1 MNHCAVIDYTI
12 NNYSDYCS
20 NFSFDL
26 QKKRNVIHQPGFHN
40 CFLYKRKKIVLMHVD
55 KCASSSFKFAL
66 KNANICDLSNRVK
79 NIDKLKKYF
88 LNNDYKFY
96 AIIRDPKSRY
106 VSGLQEFVKRYNPPK
121 EYVEESLKNNKFI
134 FDEHTAP
141 QHCFLFLCNGKCNY
155 LKLDNQISNKISN
168 LFERQLKVEKR
179 NSSILVI
186 KNECEKLFNQYCLN
200 NKNFYTLYEED
211 FRLYESAS

>member
-1 MNHCAVIDYTI
+1 MITAVIDYTI
-12 NNYSDYCS
+12 NNYSDYCT

-26 QKKRNVIHQPGFHN
+26 QKKRNMIHPPGFEG
-40 CFLYKRKKIVLMHVD
+40 CFLYKRKKIVLMHID

-66 KNANICDLSNRVK
+66 KNADVCDMSNRVK

-88 LNNDYKFY
+88 LLNDYKFY

-106 VSGLQEFVKRYNPPK
+106 ISGLQEFVKRHNPPK
-121 EYVEESLKNNKFI
+121 EYVVESLKANKFI

-141 QHCFLFLCNGKCNY
+141 QHCFLFLCSNNLNY
-155 LKLDNQISNKISN
+155 LKLDNQIADKVSN

-179 NSSILVI
+179 NSSILTI
-186 KNECEKLFNQYCLN
+186 KNECKKLFNQYCLN
-200 NKNFYTLYEED
+200 NENFHTLYEKD
-211 FRLYESAS
+211 FRLYESAL